1 MWKMKNTQSVELKHM
16 LDIAEEHTQKF
27 AKGTYIFQEGMDAK
41 SLFVI
46 LKGSVQI
53 SKISSDGKEL
63 YLRLCSKN
71 DICGELTLFTEEPR
85 YLLSALCL
93 EDVEVAVVNKD
104 KIEREIFTNPEFG
117 YELMKWMSDHFRRT
131 QTKFRDL
138 ILHGKKGAL
147 YSTLIRLSNS
157 YGVEMENGILIDKLI
172 TNTEL
177 GNFCC
182 ISRESTNKQL
192 NKLRREGII
201 SFYKGKILIHD
212 LQFLRNEINC
222 ENCSAIYCNIE

>member
-1 MWKMKNTQSVELKHM
+1 MKNTQSVDLKHM
-16 LDIAEEHTQKF
+16 LKIAEEHKQRYT
-27 AKGTYIFQEGMDAK
+27 KGSYIFQEGMEA
-41 SLFVI
+41 SALYVI

-53 SKISSDGKEL
+53 SKISSDGREL
-63 YLRLCSKN
+63 SLRLCTKN
-71 DICGELTLFTEEPR
+71 DICGELTLFTEDPK
-85 YLLSALCL
+85 YLLSAYCL
-93 EDVEVAVVNKD
+93 EDVEVAVVKKE
-104 KIEREIFTNPEFG
+104 KIEQEFFSNPDFG

-138 ILHGKKGAL
+138 ILHGKRGAL
-147 YSTLIRLSNS
+147 FSTLIRLSNS
-157 YGVEMENGILIDKLI
+157 YGVKREDGILIDKVI

-177 GNFCC
+177 GTFCC

-201 SFYKGKILIHD
+201 SFHKGKILIHD
-212 LQFLRNEINC
+212 LQYLRDEINC